1 MDKILENKSS
11 YLYLVLIAA
20 WLGWVFDGMD
30 AMLYNIVMFPAIH
43 ELLGAS
49 ATKAEIGYFGGLV
62 MSCTLLGAALGG
74 ILFGILADYIGRVK
88 VLLLTILTYSLMTGL
103 SGFAHS
109 WQELAVYRGL
119 TGFGIGGEWAVG
131 AVLLAETWPDIKRTF
146 AGSFMQMGWPV
157 GFFLAAAINFL
168 VGTHGWR
175 IVFFVGAF
183 PALLTLLLRV
193 KLREPEKWVK
203 DHARRCE
210 LKLSNKYE
218 TEEDKEYCHFTFN
231 LLFSKKYIK
240 FTIIGFLLSAVALF
254 GVWGATYWIP
264 AIVET
269 LAKSSGVPESAI
281 HGRVFLAITLLNV
294 GAIIGALSFWP
305 IANKFGRKG
314 AFLLYF
320 LTGLILIPPIY
331 INAKDFNLFL
341 LLVPVIGFIG
351 NGVFSG
357 FPVYLPELFPTKMRA
372 TAQTTCYNG
381 ARLITI
387 LSPLFTGLLI
397 GFYHGNFSYAAATIM
412 AVYVIGLI
420 TLIFAPETKGRTLPE

>member
-1 MDKILENKSS
+1 MEKILKNKNS
-11 YLYLVLIAA
+11 YLYLVLIAV

-30 AMLYNIVMFPAIH
+30 SMLYNIVMFPAIH
-43 ELLGAS
+43 ELLGAG

-62 MSCTLLGAALGG
+62 MSFTLLGAALGG

-88 VLLLTILTYSLMTGL
+88 VLLLTILVYSLMTGL

-109 WQELAVYRGL
+109 WQELALYRGL

-157 GFFLAAAINFL
+157 GFFLAAAINSL

-183 PALLTLLLRV
+183 PALLTLLLRF
-193 KLREPEKWVK
+193 KLKESEKWIK
-203 DHARRCE
+203 DHARRRE
-210 LKLSNKYE
+210 LKLNNNYK
-218 TEEDKEYCHFTFN
+218 TEEDKEYSHFTLG

-240 FTIIGFLLSAVALF
+240 YTIIGFLLSTVALF

-264 AIVET
+264 SIVET
-269 LAKSSGVPESAI
+269 LAKSSGVAESAI

-314 AFLLYF
+314 AFLFYF

-341 LLVPVIGFIG
+341 VLVPVIGFIG

-357 FPVYLPELFPTKMRA
+357 FPVYLPELFPTKIRA

-381 ARLITI
+381 ARFITI
-387 LSPLFTGLLI
+387 LSPVITGLLI

-412 AVYVIGLI
+412 AVYIIGII
-420 TLIFAPETKGRTLPE
+420 TLIFAPETKGKALPE

>member
-1 MDKILENKSS
+1 MEKVSENKNS
-11 YLYLVLIAA
+11 YLYLVLIAV

-30 AMLYNIVMFPAIH
+30 AMLYNIVMIPAMH
-43 ELLGAS
+43 DLLGAS
-49 ATKAEIGYFGGLV
+49 ATKAEVGYFGGLI
-62 MSCTLLGAALGG
+62 MSATLLGAALGG
-74 ILFGILADYIGRVK
+74 ILFGILADYFGRVK
-88 VLLLTILTYSLMTGL
+88 VLLFTILTYSIMTGL

-119 TGFGIGGEWAVG
+119 TGFGLGGEWAVG
-131 AVLLAETWPDIKRTF
+131 AVLLAETWPDLKRTF

-157 GFFLAAAINFL
+157 GFFIAAAINFL

-175 IVFFVGAF
+175 VVFFVGAL
-183 PALLTLLLRV
+183 PALLTLFLRL

-203 DHARRCE
+203 DRARRRE

-218 TEEDKEYCHFTFN
+218 TEEDKEYGHFTFN

-240 FTIIGFLLSAVALF
+240 YTTIGFFLSLVALF

-269 LAKSSGVPESAI
+269 LARSAGITESAI
-281 HGRVFLAITLLNV
+281 HGRIFLAITLLNI

-305 IANKFGRKG
+305 IANKFGRRG
-314 AFLLYF
+314 AFLFYF

-341 LLVPVIGFIG
+341 MLIPIIGFIG

-357 FPVYLPELFPTKMRA
+357 FPIYLPELFPTKIRS

-381 ARLITI
+381 ARLVTI
-387 LSPLFTGLLI
+387 LSPIITGLLI
-397 GFYHGNFSYAAATIM
+397 KFYHGNFSYAAATIM
-412 AVYVIGLI
+412 GVYVIGLI
-420 TLIFAPETKGRTLPE
+420 TLIFAPETKGKTLPE

>member
-1 MDKILENKSS
+1 MNDNLESKKS

-30 AMLYNIVMFPAIH
+30 SMLYNIVMLPALH
-43 ELLGAS
+43 DLLGTS
-49 ATKAEIGYFGGLV
+49 ATKSEIGYFGGLI
-62 MSCTLLGAALGG
+62 MSYTLLGAALGG

-88 VLLLTILTYSLMTGL
+88 VLLITILTYSIMTGL

-109 WQELAVYRGL
+109 WQELALYRGL

-131 AVLLAETWPDIKRTF
+131 SVLLAETWPDLKRTF

-157 GFFLAAAINFL
+157 GFFLAAAVNLL
-168 VGTHGWR
+168 VGPHGWR
-175 IVFFVGAF
+175 VVFFVGAI
-183 PALLTLLLRV
+183 PALLTLLLRI
-193 KLREPEKWVK
+193 KLKEPEKWVR
-203 DHARRCE
+203 DHARRRE

-218 TEEDKEYCHFTFN
+218 TDADKEYSRFTFN
-231 LLFSKKYIK
+231 LLFSRKYIK
-240 FTIIGFLLSAVALF
+240 YTLIGFFLSAVALF

-269 LAKSSGVPESAI
+269 LAKSSGIPNSAI
-281 HGRVFLAITLLNV
+281 HGRVFLAITLLNI
-294 GAIIGALSFWP
+294 GAIVGALSFWP

-314 AFLLYF
+314 AFLFYF
-320 LTGLILIPPIY
+320 LLGLVLIPPIY
-331 INAKDFNLFL
+331 INAKNFNLFL
-341 LLVPVIGFIG
+341 ILVPIIGFIG

-357 FPVYLPELFPTKMRA
+357 FPIYLPELFPTKIRS

-381 ARLITI
+381 ARIVTI
-387 LSPLFTGLLI
+387 LSPLLTGLLI

-412 AVYVIGLI
+412 LVYVIGLI
-420 TLIFAPETKGRTLPE
+420 TLIFAPETKGKILPE